1 MSSAFVVPELLR
13 CFLLALLLFQSC
25 FATDVFAV
33 CLLLAIC
40 CSGVNILG
48 FGILFLFSWCL
59 FPGLPLVNL
68 GDEAVEVLIFLGARG

>member
-1 MSSAFVVPELLR
+1 MSPAFLVPELLQ

-25 FATDVFAV
+25 FATDFFVFY
-33 CLLLAIC
+33 LLLVSC

-48 FGILFLFSWCL
+48 FGILFLFSRCL

-68 GDEAVEVLIFLGARG
+68 GDETVEVLIFLDARG